1 MIRPLAAPLVSAL
14 ALLAGSPAAHAADKP
29 WTAPRLSFGQP
40 DLGDTWS
47 NVSMTPEVRPAG
59 FGTRAAYTLKEAE
72 SIERASQ
79 KALAAANEK
88 TDPNAPAPSV
98 GGDRPPPGTRPEFA
112 LAGGNVGGYN
122 SFWLDPGNAIM
133 RVRGEPRTS
142 ILTTPDGRVP
152 PTLPGSRPPP
162 EWRGGLGSFDNPEN
176 RSLGERCIMGF
187 GRNAGPPM
195 LANGFYNNDYQFIQ
209 TPDAVAIIVEMNHDV
224 RYIRLNGKHRTD
236 DYRPWMG
243 DSIGHW
249 EGDTLVVETDH
260 IPQAQAYHGSWKALK
275 VTERFTRTAP
285 DRLLYQFTIDD
296 PSLWAAPWGG
306 EYEFSPLKGQVY
318 EYACHEGNYALRNM
332 LAGARQE
339 EKRAAEKLA
348 AEKAAADKAAA
359 ATAAQSPKAKPKT

>member
-1 MIRPLAAPLVSAL
+1 MIRLRLAATGGAA
-14 ALLAGSPAAHAADKP
+14 ALLAFAATAFAADP
-29 WTAPRLSFGQP
+29 PYAPPRLSFGQP
-40 DLGDTWS
+40 DLGENWS
-47 NVSMTPEVRPAG
+47 NVSMTPESRPPALG
-59 FGTRAAYTLKEAE
+59 ARAAYTAQEAQAIE
-72 SIERASQ
+72 SASA
-79 KALAAANEK
+79 KALQAANQK
-88 TDPNAPAPSV
+88 TDPNAPPPTA

-152 PTLPGSRPPP
+152 PTLPGKHPRS
-162 EWRGGLGSFDNPEN
+162 EWAGGMGSFDNPEN
-176 RSLGERCIMGF
+176 RFLGERCIMGF

-224 RYIRLNGKHRTD
+224 RYIRLNATHRTD
-236 DYRPWMG
+236 GYRPWMG

-260 IPQAQAYHGSWKALK
+260 IPQAQAYHGAWETLK

-285 DRLLYQFTIDD
+285 DRLLYQFTIED
-296 PSLWAAPWGG
+296 PSLWAQPWGG

-332 LAGARQE
+332 LAGAR
-339 EKRAAEKLA
+339 AEDA
-348 AEKAAADKAAA
+348 KAAA
-359 ATAAQSPKAKPKT
+359 AKH